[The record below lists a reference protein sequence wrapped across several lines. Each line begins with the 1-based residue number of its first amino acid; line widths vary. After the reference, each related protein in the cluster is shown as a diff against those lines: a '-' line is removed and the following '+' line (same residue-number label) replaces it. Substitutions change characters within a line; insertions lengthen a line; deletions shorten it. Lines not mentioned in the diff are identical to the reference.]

1 MSDYKTMPWSIK
13 GVPESVRTIAKEQAA
28 AAGMTMGAWLAQVI
42 STAGGVASIPA
53 IVTTPP
59 VAQASVSTR
68 AAENNNTAIAA
79 KPAEE
84 TSNAELGQLVLKV
97 AKRLAVLENDTAQFG
112 SAFQDQLSDLR
123 KRMLVLENNI
133 AIPASVNV
141 AFSQG

>member
-42 STAGGVASIPA
+42 STAGGV
-53 IVTTPP
+53 TTPAVAP
-59 VAQASVSTR
+59 VTQENVAAR
-68 AAENNNTAIAA
+68 AAENNNTAVAPVA
-79 KPAEE
+79 VKAAEE
-84 TSNAELGQLVLKV
+84 ASNAELGRLVLKV

-123 KRMLVLENNI
+123 KRVSVLENDA
-133 AIPASVNV
+133 AIPASVSV
-141 AFSQG
+141 AFSQV

>member
-42 STAGGVASIPA
+42 STAGGVAPSA
-53 IVTTPP
+53 VATPP
-59 VAQASVSTR
+59 AVAQTSVAAR
-68 AAENNNTAIAA
+68 PAENNNTAIAA
-79 KPAEE
+79 KPADEA
-84 TSNAELGQLVLKV
+84 SNAELGQLVLKV

-123 KRMLVLENNI
+123 RRVAVLENNA
-133 AIPASVNV
+133 AIPASVSV
-141 AFSQG
+141 AFTQA

>member
-42 STAGGVASIPA
+42 STAGGVATPA
-53 IVTTPP
+53 VVP
-59 VAQASVSTR
+59 VAQTSVVGR
-68 AAENNNTAIAA
+68 AAENNNTAVAA

-84 TSNAELGQLVLKV
+84 ASNAELGQLVLKV

-123 KRMLVLENNI
+123 KRIAVLENDA
-133 AIPASVNV
+133 AIPASVSV

>member
-42 STAGGVASIPA
+42 STAGGVAP
-53 IVTTPP
+53 T
-59 VAQASVSTR
+59 VAPKVSATH
-68 AAENNNTAIAA
+68 AAENNNTAVAPVA
-79 KPAEE
+79 VKAAEE
-84 TSNAELGQLVLKV
+84 ASNAELGQLVLKV
-97 AKRLAVLENDTAQFG
+97 AKRLAVLETDTAQFG

-123 KRMLVLENNI
+123 KRVAVLENDA
-133 AIPASVNV
+133 AIPASVSV